1 MSTIINATKT
11 NGVVIQPDNSGSLV
25 LQTNNGTT
33 ALTIDTSQNATFAG
47 TLTAT
52 GKLVASSMPT
62 GSVLQVVNTIKTN
75 SFSTTSTTF
84 TDVTGLS
91 VSITPSSSSST
102 ILVIASVTGIGT
114 DVPNAGATGFIL
126 VRNSTTI
133 AQGTGGTVNFTGHL
147 SNRNL
152 GGTAHTLNSAL
163 SYLDSP
169 STASAITYKIQG
181 RAEAGTLYV
190 NRDPDNQV
198 SVSTITVM
206 EIKG

>member
-1 MSTIINATKT
+1 MA
-11 NGVVIQPDNSGSLV
+11 SLV
-25 LQTNNGTT
+25 LAGNTSGSITISSPAVSGTN
-33 ALTIDTSQNATFAG
+33 
-47 TLTAT
+47 TLTLPAST
-52 GKLVASSMPT
+52 GTVLTSASNTNFPA

-102 ILVIASVTGIGT
+102 ILVIASVTGTGT
-114 DVPNAGATGFIL
+114 DVASAGATGFVL
-126 VRNSTTI
+126 VRNSTI
-133 AQGTGGTVNFTGHL
+133 VAQGTGGTHNFTGQL

-163 SYLDSP
+163 SYIDSP
-169 STASAITYKIQG
+169 ATTSSITYKIQG
-181 RAEAGTLYV
+181 RAETGTLYV
-190 NRDPDNQV
+190 NRDPDNTV

>member
-1 MSTIINATKT
+1 MANLILNGSTSGSVTLSSPAVSGTTTLTLPTTSGTVLT
-11 NGVVIQPDNSGSLV
+11 NG
-25 LQTNNGTT
+25 TNTN
-33 ALTIDTSQNATFAG
+33 FP
-47 TLTAT
+47 
-52 GKLVASSMPT
+52 V

-114 DVPNAGATGFIL
+114 DVTNAGATGFIL
-126 VRNSTTI
+126 VRNSTAI

-169 STASAITYKIQG
+169 STTSSVTYKIQG
-181 RAEAGTLYV
+181 RAEAGTLYI